1 MPDESKAQ
9 QLRDLLRL
17 AKQLRQHV
25 SDTSDPRYIGL
36 FLEAAA
42 ALEAR
47 AKCLADGEKPPSPRH
62 IDLLC

>member
-1 MPDESKAQ
+1 MADESKAQ

-25 SDTSDPRYIGL
+25 SDTSDPRYIDL
-36 FLEAAA
+36 FLEAAT

-47 AKCLADGEKPPSPRH
+47 AKRLAHGEEPPSLRH